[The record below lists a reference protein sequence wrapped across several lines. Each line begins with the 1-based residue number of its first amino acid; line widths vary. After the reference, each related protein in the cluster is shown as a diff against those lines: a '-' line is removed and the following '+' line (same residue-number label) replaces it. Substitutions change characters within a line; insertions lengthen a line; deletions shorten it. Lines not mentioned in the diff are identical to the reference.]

1 MSPCFSFKCIFILMQ
16 NFFFFVGLV
25 IQAIRAAAFIIPS
38 SKVQK
43 QVWRGYHLPQGLTAA
58 GAEVKSC
65 IH

>member
-1 MSPCFSFKCIFILMQ
+1 MYFYFNAKL
-16 NFFFFVGLV
+16 FFFVGLV
-25 IQAIRAAAFIIPS
+25 IQAIRAAAFIIPP

-43 QVWRGYHLPQGLTAA
+43 QVWRGYHLPHCLTAA